1 MNSTPDSPLPGDLRD
16 QVLERLGFHGPPQAD
31 SKGLHQLYDAWCR
44 NIPFDNIRK
53 LLQLRGGREGP
64 LPGGTP
70 EDFFRSWIR
79 YGTGG
84 TCWTNAGALHA
95 LLRSLGF
102 EVRLGLAT
110 MLVVPDLPP
119 NHGTVL
125 VQLESRR
132 FLVDGSMLHGEPL
145 PLEDASTTEV
155 GHPAW
160 GVRCDRRD
168 GRWHVWWRPLHKVDG
183 FECRLEHFDAT
194 PEEYRQRYEQTRG
207 WSPFNYEV
215 SARRN
220 RGNSAAGVAFGHAVT
235 LNPDGTVYRKPVDL
249 AERNRLLIEVVGI
262 REELVVQLP
271 ADVPTPPPPGS
282 KTAQAASASS

>member
-1 MNSTPDSPLPGDLRD
+1 MNLAPLPGELRER
-16 QVLERLGFHGPPQAD
+16 VLERLGLAEPPQAD
-31 SKGLHQLYDAWCR
+31 SEGLHRLYDAWCR
-44 NIPFDNIRK
+44 NVPFDNVRK
-53 LLQLRGGREGP
+53 LLHLRGGGNGP

-70 EDFFRSWIR
+70 EDFLRSWIQ

-84 TCWTNAGALHA
+84 TCWTNAAALHA
-95 LLRSLGF
+95 LLTSLGF
-102 EVRLGLAT
+102 NARLGLGT

-125 VQLESRR
+125 VQLESGR

-145 PLEDASTTEV
+145 LLEDASPTEV

-168 GRWHVWWRPLHKVDG
+168 DRWHVWWRPLHKVDG
-183 FECRLEHFDAT
+183 FECRLEHFNAT

-235 LNPDGTVYRKPVDL
+235 LNPDGTIYREPVDL
-249 AERNRLLIEVVGI
+249 AERNRVLIEVVGI
-262 REELVVQLP
+262 REELVAQLP
-271 ADVPTPPPPGS
+271 ADIPTPPPPGS
-282 KTAQAASASS
+282 KTAQAASASP

>member
-1 MNSTPDSPLPGDLRD
+1 MNLNPLPGDLRER
-16 QVLERLGFHGPPQAD
+16 VLESLGLQGPPQAD
-31 SKGLHQLYDAWCR
+31 WAGLHRLYDAWCR
-44 NIPFDNIRK
+44 NIPFDNLRK
-53 LLQLRGGREGP
+53 LLHLRGGLEGP
-64 LPGGTP
+64 LPGATP
-70 EDFFRSWIR
+70 EDFLQSWIQ

-84 TCWTNAGALHA
+84 TCWSNAAALHS
-95 LLRSLGF
+95 LLTTLGF
-102 EVRLGLAT
+102 DARLGLGT

-125 VQLESRR
+125 VTLDSQR

-145 PLEDASTTEV
+145 LLEDASVTGV

-194 PEEYRQRYEQTRG
+194 PEDYRQRYEQTRG

-220 RGNSAAGVAFGHAVT
+220 RGDSVSGVAFGHAVT
-235 LNPDGTVYRKPVDL
+235 LNPDGSVHREPVDL
-249 AERNRLLIEVVGI
+249 AERNRILIEEVGI
-262 REELVVQLP
+262 REELVAQLP
-271 ADVPTPPPPGS
+271 ADIPTPPPPGS
-282 KTAQAASASS
+282 KTAQASSATP